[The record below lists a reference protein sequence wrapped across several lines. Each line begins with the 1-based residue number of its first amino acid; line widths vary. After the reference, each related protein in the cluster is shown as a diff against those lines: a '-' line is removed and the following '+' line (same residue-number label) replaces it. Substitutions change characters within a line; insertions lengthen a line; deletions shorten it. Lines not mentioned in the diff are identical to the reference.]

1 MDLVGAMLDL
11 AAGGRTQVR
20 PVGRAG
26 VLSHQSLLAI
36 LGAAER
42 TGSRRAVLSEAL
54 DAFLLSG
61 AYLGSQEE
69 LTPIAGDPL
78 AAVPVLAACLATIVH
93 PSLWRKFYGGAV
105 GAYAVTPQAWTAIV
119 DSAVP

>member
-1 MDLVGAMLDL
+1 MLDL

-42 TGSRRAVLSEAL
+42 TGSRRA